1 MGSASMYIRLPT
13 LQLFPV
19 HAKILGSFIRHQA
32 IMSWDRYELG
42 QNNIF
47 YDEKLYPLTATV
59 LPSHVERVRQFT
71 LDFSCALGGA
81 TDSSHLS
88 ERSLQALISGPNPEP
103 ALTTARK
110 AQREAVNIVNGGYN
124 EHKWEKFFEVHYFAA
139 LSDSVS
145 VSKEDSR
152 RYTQCLPQCEA
163 WLTVDMQHF
172 T

>member
-1 MGSASMYIRLPT
+1 MGSTSMYIRLPT
-13 LQLFPV
+13 LRPFPL
-19 HAKILGSFIRHQA
+19 HPKILSSFIRHQA

-47 YDEKLYPLTATV
+47 YDEKVPLFPDKV

-71 LDFSCALGGA
+71 LDFSCALRGA

-88 ERSLQALISGPNPEP
+88 DRSLRTLISGPNPEP

-110 AQREAVNIVNGGYN
+110 AQREAVNLVNGGFN
-124 EHKWEKFFEVHYFAA
+124 ERKWENFFETHYFAA
-139 LSDSVS
+139 LSDSLS

-152 RYTQCLPQCEA
+152 RYTQCLPPCKA
-163 WLTVDMQHF
+163 
-172 T
+172 

>member
-1 MGSASMYIRLPT
+1 MHIRLPT
-13 LQLFPV
+13 LQPFSV
-19 HAKILGSFIRHQA
+19 HPKILSSFIRYQA

-47 YDEKLYPLTATV
+47 YDEKLYLPTATV

-88 ERSLQALISGPNPEP
+88 DRGLQALINGLNPEP
-103 ALTTARK
+103 ALKSAQK
-110 AQREAVNIVNGGYN
+110 AQREAVNIVNGGFN
-124 EHKWEKFFEVHYFAA
+124 ERKWERFFEIHYFAA
-139 LSDSVS
+139 LSDSLS

-152 RYTQCLPQCEA
+152 RYTQCLPPRKA
-163 WLTVDMQHF
+163 
-172 T
+172 